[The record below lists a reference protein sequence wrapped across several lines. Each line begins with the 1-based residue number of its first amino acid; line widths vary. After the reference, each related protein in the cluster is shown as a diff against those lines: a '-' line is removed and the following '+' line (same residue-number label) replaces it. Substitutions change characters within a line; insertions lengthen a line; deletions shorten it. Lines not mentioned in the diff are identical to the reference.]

1 MDTASRAICYS
12 PDGKLIAIGFGSGKR
27 VKGRLPPK
35 EGAFAIMRSNDYKII
50 HEGKDTNSAIR
61 VIKFSPDLKTLAIG
75 SDDNNLYL
83 YNIKEEYS
91 RRCTISSHLSPILY
105 TDFSVD
111 GLYIV
116 SVDLAKVVHFHDV
129 KSGVQIT
136 KPESLKNEKWATIT
150 HPYLWAVKGFWQS
163 LPKNVV
169 PTAIQRSWGGLLLAA
184 GSNAGTITIGHN
196 PYPKR
201 CGFLQCSGHA
211 GQISSVAW
219 LAGDGALMTIG
230 SKDHTLMQWKCIYD
244 GTRESG
250 DEGGR
255 SCEDS
260 DIEID
265 GGHELSSINT
275 NWLVRSTA
283 GKQATT
289 APPTQASS
297 SSTVAVVVDQSAAVE
312 SKSSNAETETGNWPS
327 MICAPSNLPKDD
339 QSLPSD
345 KFLIDV
351 RYDTILYN
359 SIIITTIAI
368 LQYSC
373 KFIIVVLYV
382 YLSFLNVYI
391 SIIQSYLSIYRYI
404 NLSIEY

>member
-1 MDTASRAICYS
+1 MDTASRAICFS

-27 VKGRLPPK
+27 VKGKLPPK
-35 EGAFAIMRSNDYKII
+35 EGAFAIMRSNDFKII

-91 RRCTISSHLSPILY
+91 RRCTISSHLSPVLY
-105 TDFSVD
+105 ADFSVD
-111 GLYIV
+111 GLYVV
-116 SVDLAKVVHFHDV
+116 SVDLAKIVHFHDV
-129 KSGVQIT
+129 KSGVQIA

-184 GSNAGTITIGHN
+184 GSNAGNITIGHN

-201 CGFLQCSGHA
+201 SGFLQCSGHA
-211 GQISSVAW
+211 GHISSVAW
-219 LAGDGALMTIG
+219 LAGDGALMSIG
-230 SKDHTLMQWKCIYD
+230 SRDHTLMQWKCIYD

-275 NWLVRSTA
+275 NWMVRSTA
-283 GKQATT
+283 RKQATT
-289 APPTQASS
+289 APSTQTS
-297 SSTVAVVVDQSAAVE
+297 SSTVAGAIAVVADQSAATE
-312 SKSSNAETETGNWPS
+312 SKSSNAETETGNWLS

-345 KFLIDV
+345 RFLIDV
-351 RYDTILYN
+351 RYDTTL
-359 SIIITTIAI
+359 SSFIIIMTTTIIIIAI
-368 LQYSC
+368 MQYSC
-373 KFIIVVLYV
+373 CSIHFIILFIV
-382 YLSFLNVYI
+382 I
-391 SIIQSYLSIYRYI
+391 SIIS
-404 NLSIEY
+404 

>member
-27 VKGRLPPK
+27 VKGKLPPK
-35 EGAFAIMRSNDYKII
+35 EGAYAIMRSNDFKII

-91 RRCTISSHLSPILY
+91 RRCTISSHLSPVLY
-105 TDFSVD
+105 ADFSVD
-111 GLYIV
+111 GLYVV
-116 SVDLAKVVHFHDV
+116 SVDLAKIVHFHDV
-129 KSGVQIT
+129 KSGVQIA

-184 GSNAGTITIGHN
+184 GSNAGNITIGHN

-201 CGFLQCSGHA
+201 SGFLQCSGHA
-211 GQISSVAW
+211 GHISSVAW
-219 LAGDGALMTIG
+219 LAGDGALMSIG
-230 SKDHTLMQWKCIYD
+230 SRDHTLMQWKCIYD

-283 GKQATT
+283 RKQATT
-289 APPTQASS
+289 APSTQAL
-297 SSTVAVVVDQSAAVE
+297 SSTVAGAVTVVADQSTAAVE
-312 SKSSNAETETGNWPS
+312 SKSSNAETETGNWLS

-351 RYDTILYN
+351 RYV
-359 SIIITTIAI
+359 TTLSSFIIAI
-368 LQYSC
+368 LL
-373 KFIIVVLYV
+373 FILSSLFIVHILMS
-382 YLSFLNVYI
+382 LDI
-391 SIIQSYLSIYRYI
+391 SVLSIYLPYI
-404 NLSIEY
+404 YI